1 MEPNSSPTTPTLPS
15 PSQPPSPEPSIFR
28 PTTTSRPPS
37 HRRGVT
43 TPIPTSAEL
52 SHLQQQRPLFSP
64 KGHRRRRS
72 SGSRRIKNLWKKERD
87 NQGGEGG
94 AEEQY
99 KDKIPKR
106 RAGDSTLR
114 IKKMKEIDIEDPETS
129 STQEAA
135 TLSVSA
141 SPSSRHG
148 PIIDSLKLRADDVI
162 IFVLNNE
169 NSTAVDL
176 GFTQASEVWET
187 AGFVD
192 AASALVSVIEVVLR
206 DGMREGVG
214 NFEENIMRM
223 LREGEEMRRRI
234 GEGFSDR

>member
-1 MEPNSSPTTPTLPS
+1 MVWQIPG
-15 PSQPPSPEPSIFR
+15 
-28 PTTTSRPPS
+28 
-37 HRRGVT
+37 GV
-43 TPIPTSAEL
+43 
-52 SHLQQQRPLFSP
+52 
-64 KGHRRRRS
+64 
-72 SGSRRIKNLWKKERD
+72 
-87 NQGGEGG
+87 GG

-129 STQEAA
+129 STREAA